1 MLRRPPVS
9 TRTDT
14 LFPYTTLFRSAVLT
28 APPSAGHAAAAA
40 SAAPVAAASDA
51 GRDVADDAVASV
63 DTGIPARTPRPAGGN
78 TPGATMPPPTARAAA
93 ATTPHRNAPTGRCGR
108 HTTAARTAAEIG
120 RAHV

>member
-1 MLRRPPVS
+1 MHNACAEP
-9 TRTDT
+9 
-14 LFPYTTLFRSAVLT
+14 AVLT

-93 ATTPHRNAPTGRCGR
+93 ATTRSEERRVGKEGVSTCRSRSAPY
-108 HTTAARTAAEIG
+108 H
-120 RAHV
+120 